1 MEIIF
6 MGTPEFACSSLLTLI
21 RSKHDIV
28 GVITQPD
35 RRRGRGM
42 KVSFSP
48 VKELSLKNNLN
59 IYQPLNI
66 NDPEFINFL
75 RKISP
80 DLIVIVAFGRI
91 LSKEVLKLPK
101 DGCINLHA
109 SLLPKYRGA
118 APIPWAI
125 LAGEERSGVTTFYLS
140 EEVDSGDIIL
150 QREEEI
156 RKDDT
161 TATLSRRLAETGA
174 ELLIET
180 IAKIEGKEA
189 PRIPQDKGRATY
201 APRLKKEDGLIDWKR
216 SASQIE
222 RFVRAMD
229 PWPGAYTYVK
239 VKSKN
244 EKVPREIQRISGTK
258 SSESFQDSRGKVK
271 TEERKNILKI
281 WKAEIAYRVSHIA
294 DRKFQPGEVID
305 ITKEGMVVVCGEGL
319 LLVKEV
325 QPAGKKRMSASSFSS
340 GYRIKRGDILN
351 NKSEIQKPNALRL
364 HWRAH
369 K

>member
-1 MEIIF
+1 MRIVF
-6 MGTPEFACSSLLTLI
+6 MGTPEFACSSLLSLI

-35 RRRGRGM
+35 RRKGRGM
-42 KVSFSP
+42 EVSFSP

-91 LSKEVLKLPK
+91 LSKELLKLPK
-101 DGCINLHA
+101 YRCINLHP

-125 LAGEERSGVTTFYLS
+125 LAGEEKTGVTTFYLS

-150 QREEEI
+150 QREEKI
-156 RKDDT
+156 REDDT

-180 IAKIEGKEA
+180 IDKIEAKKA
-189 PRIPQDKGRATY
+189 LKIPQDEEKATY
-201 APRLKKEDGLIDWKR
+201 APRLKKENGLIDWKR

-222 RFVRAMD
+222 RLIPAMY
-229 PWPGAYTYVK
+229 PWP
-239 VKSKN
+239 
-244 EKVPREIQRISGTK
+244 
-258 SSESFQDSRGKVK
+258 
-271 TEERKNILKI
+271 
-281 WKAEIAYRVSHIA
+281 
-294 DRKFQPGEVID
+294 
-305 ITKEGMVVVCGEGL
+305 
-319 LLVKEV
+319 
-325 QPAGKKRMSASSFSS
+325 
-340 GYRIKRGDILN
+340 
-351 NKSEIQKPNALRL
+351 
-364 HWRAH
+364 
-369 K
+369 